1 MTEMSLRQ
9 GWINRQFARVE
20 RDAKN
25 WPDWMRR
32 ETEIRASEQKMKS
45 DSETE
50 AVTEPHVP
58 PVTKVGTL

>member
-1 MTEMSLRQ
+1 MTLSK

-32 ETEIRASEQKMKS
+32 ETEIHAQEQKASTNATKPVNEN
-45 DSETE
+45 ETVAP
-50 AVTEPHVP
+50 AV
-58 PVTKVGTL
+58 KKAGGA